1 MMGIKGSTEN
11 VYMFR
16 FVSLFLF
23 LGTIKCVSV
32 SIVYRM
38 IQIMMVKTII
48 KMQFYVSVLDFN
60 TFLFLNK
67 KPFWNT

>member
-32 SIVYRM
+32 LIVYRM
-38 IQIMMVKTII
+38 IQIMMEKT
-48 KMQFYVSVLDFN
+48 
-60 TFLFLNK
+60 
-67 KPFWNT
+67 